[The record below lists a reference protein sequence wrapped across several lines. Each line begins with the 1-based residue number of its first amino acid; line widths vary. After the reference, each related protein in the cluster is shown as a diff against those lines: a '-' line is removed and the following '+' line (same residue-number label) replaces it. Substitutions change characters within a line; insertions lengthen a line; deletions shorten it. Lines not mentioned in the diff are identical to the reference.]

1 MSTDNPNPMIPN
13 GITEIGGRKISNFAT
28 SGISVG
34 FESTKQELENELTKM
49 QIDAIKKGIRFTRT
63 RTDGPIQR

>member
-34 FESTKQELENELTKM
+34 FESTKQELENELLQM
-49 QIDAIKKGIRFTRT
+49 QIDAIKRGIRFKRT
-63 RTDGPIQR
+63 RADGPIQR